1 MLWVRWDQILASKNN
16 DGLGVGILKAFN
28 LALLQKWRW
37 RLVTNP
43 NLLWVSLVK
52 AIHGKDA
59 GIANKRYSS
68 QGTWANIVI
77 LSNVLHEK
85 GILPIDTLRFKLG
98 NGTSIRFWKDAWIG
112 ESLLYIRYNKLFHL
126 DNNENCLIS
135 DRITVTLT
143 STPDTWQWLLSKD
156 GMFSDSDTR
165 IHIDATTLPIN
176 SYVSLWS
183 NLLPIKIES
192 LRCPSCY
199 MGIES
204 ADHIFFT
211 CSLAKEVL
219 RLIFRWVEFSA
230 QQLNS
235 FSDCRSWLG

>member
-1 MLWVRWDQILASKNN
+1 MSWVCWDQILASKNN
-16 DGLGVGILKAFN
+16 NGLGVGILKAFN

-43 NLLWVSLVK
+43 NMLWVSLVK

-59 GIANKRYSS
+59 CIANKRYSS
-68 QGTWANIVI
+68 QGTWANVVI
-77 LSNVLHEK
+77 SSNVLHEK
-85 GILPIDTLRFKLG
+85 CIIHIDTLRFKLG

-112 ESLLYIRYNKLFHL
+112 ESTLYI
-126 DNNENCLIS
+126 ENGRNGTSLTELLS
-135 DRITVTLT
+135 ELYSVTLT

-176 SYVSLWS
+176 SYVFLWS

>member
-1 MLWVRWDQILASKNN
+1 MEYHGRKYVKSILSTQDQILASKNN
-16 DGLGVGILKAFN
+16 DGLGVGILNAFN

-59 GIANKRYSS
+59 SIANKRPHNSDI
-68 QGTWANIVI
+68 N
-77 LSNVLHEK
+77 LHS
-85 GILPIDTLRFKLG
+85 GYM
-98 NGTSIRFWKDAWIG
+98 AM
-112 ESLLYIRYNKLFHL
+112 
-126 DNNENCLIS
+126 
-135 DRITVTLT
+135 V
-143 STPDTWQWLLSKD
+143 SKD

-183 NLLPIKIES
+183 NLLLIKVNIFIWRLCFDHLPHRLNLSLRGLEIES

-199 MGIES
+199 TGIES

-211 CSLAKEVL
+211 CSLAKEVW

-235 FSDCRSWLG
+235 FSDCHSWLG